1 MPTLIN
7 ETRSSIYGITRSFPA
22 PLNVSEISKMLQ
34 RRERKGVAA
43 IGKVFKAL
51 RKEKKLSAF
60 ALGLELGMS
69 YDTIYD
75 WENGHREIMMGNF
88 LAICRVLGVL
98 PSEVLKLVEA
108 IDKPTG

>member
-1 MPTLIN
+1 
-7 ETRSSIYGITRSFPA
+7 
-22 PLNVSEISKMLQ
+22 
-34 RRERKGVAA
+34 
-43 IGKVFKAL
+43 
-51 RKEKKLSAF
+51 
-60 ALGLELGMS
+60 MS

>member
-1 MPTLIN
+1 
-7 ETRSSIYGITRSFPA
+7 
-22 PLNVSEISKMLQ
+22 MLQ
-34 RRERKGVAA
+34 RRERESVTA
-43 IGKVFKAL
+43 IGKAFKLL
-51 RKEKKLSAF
+51 RKQKKMSAF
-60 ALGLELGMS
+60 TLGLQIGMS
-69 YDTIYD
+69 SDTVYD